1 MDPDGFYIIK
11 QWHFFFTQ
19 LKSVGLHIW
28 QTQLG
33 FGQAYWSGW
42 VPSSLALRWFE
53 GRRHPMR
60 ISRSRAGELQEG
72 RGSRRREHWVQ
83 AVFVLVLF

>member
-1 MDPDGFYIIK
+1 
-11 QWHFFFTQ
+11 
-19 LKSVGLHIW
+19 
-28 QTQLG
+28 
-33 FGQAYWSGW
+33 
-42 VPSSLALRWFE
+42 
-53 GRRHPMR
+53 MR